1 MFVVDTVEMYDVIS
15 EGYVE
20 FLVIV
25 VLVFD
30 MVVLVVVIG
39 ISQYEELL

>member
-1 MFVVDTVEMYDVIS
+1 MFVVDTVEMCDVIS

-30 MVVLVVVIG
+30 MVVLVVVVE